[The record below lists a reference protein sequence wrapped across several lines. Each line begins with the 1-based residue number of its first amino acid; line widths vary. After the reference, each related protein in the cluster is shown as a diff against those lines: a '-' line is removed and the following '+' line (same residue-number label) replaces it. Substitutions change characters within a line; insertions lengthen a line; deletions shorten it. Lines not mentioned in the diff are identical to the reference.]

1 MKQEVTPASSAPLAG
16 RPAGLDDAQRLSAVA
31 CLNDPVRQQL
41 FELLRSSETGRG
53 LSRDDCADALGLPR
67 STVRAQ
73 LDRLVEERL
82 VHVEFHKLGERNG
95 PGSGRPTK
103 LYSVAQQEVTASFP
117 PRHYDLAARLLA
129 AAVQRSIDS
138 AENIEAALSQVA
150 HAEGRRMGEQAGA
163 IREVLAGAGY
173 DPQDDGQG
181 GTIMA
186 NCPFHRLSAEHAGV
200 VCALNGAL
208 LGGALEGC
216 GDAEHEMAADHE
228 ISHCCARLVP
238 RN

>member
-1 MKQEVTPASSAPLAG
+1 MKQDVPPAASSP
-16 RPAGLDDAQRLSAVA
+16 RSTLDDEQRLSAVA

-41 FELLRSSETGRG
+41 FELLRSSEAGQG
-53 LSRDDCADALGLPR
+53 LSRDDCVDSLGLPR

-82 VHVEFHKLGERNG
+82 VHVEFHELGERNG
-95 PGSGRPTK
+95 PGSGRPSK
-103 LYSVAQQEVTASFP
+103 LYFIAQEEVTASFP

-129 AAVQRSIDS
+129 AAVQRSIDGS
-138 AENIEAALSQVA
+138 EDIESALSQVA
-150 HAEGRRMGEQAGA
+150 HAEGRRMGEQAGGIHA
-163 IREVLAGAGY
+163 VLAGAGY
-173 DPQDDGQG
+173 DPQDDGRG

-200 VCALNGAL
+200 VCSLNGAL

-216 GDAEHEMAADHE
+216 GDSEHELAPDHE